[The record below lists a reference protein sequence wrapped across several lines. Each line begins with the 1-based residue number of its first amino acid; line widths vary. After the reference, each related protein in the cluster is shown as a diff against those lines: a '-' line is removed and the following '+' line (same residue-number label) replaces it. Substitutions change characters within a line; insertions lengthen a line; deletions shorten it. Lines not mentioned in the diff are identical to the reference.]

1 MRPLPRSANT
11 VINSGVHFSHIRLQA
26 HPGSTEISEQNPL
39 KISGRGGATIAYKR
53 SPDGKL
59 FSYAFCICR
68 LNENFFRALGRK
80 IAENYLNHGSGYTI
94 QANPEIQTEYYL
106 DKVARPVAQGKL
118 AKKNPGVELTYVGR
132 RYKKNKVV
140 C

>member
-1 MRPLPRSANT
+1 MDDR
-11 VINSGVHFSHIRLQA
+11 VHFSHIRLQA
-26 HPGSTEISEQNPL
+26 SIASSEISDQNPL
-39 KISGRGGATIAYKR
+39 SISGRGGATIAYKR

-59 FSYAFCICR
+59 FSYAFCVCR

-118 AKKNPGVELTYVGR
+118 AKKNPGQKLAFVGR
-132 RYKKNKVV
+132 RSNKNKVV